1 MILWHCSK
9 NSYALKTHSIR
20 NRTRSVIQLY
30 IDEDISEEKKF
41 ELERLLSEIKAKN
54 GLPPESRLV
63 YRTKRIVS

>member
-1 MILWHCSK
+1 M
-9 NSYALKTHSIR
+9 
-20 NRTRSVIQLY
+20 IQLY